1 MYNKILDYIYKM
13 KKQIIIIIS
22 FIILFILIVL
32 LIKRHKRTFG
42 KGIEFVLIDQVK
54 SSEWKFW
61 EKYYISLF
69 KTWGFKLENL
79 NNGGGGPEVYLKET
93 KLKMSLNRI
102 GKYNGN
108 ENPFFG
114 KTHSDETRKIISE
127 AQKGKIW
134 IVNSNNERTRIIP
147 EQFEEYSKLGY
158 KRGRKYR

>member
-1 MYNKILDYIYKM
+1 MSVIDIKTNEIITVTKDEYKN
-13 KKQIIIIIS
+13 
-22 FIILFILIVL
+22 
-32 LIKRHKRTFG
+32 G
-42 KGIEFVLIDQVK
+42 KGTLFKGLTDGMVAVKNLITGENCLISK
-54 SSEWKFW
+54 EEYKKNKGILYESTREGKRSSE
-61 EKYYISLF
+61 
-69 KTWGFKLENL
+69 
-79 NNGGGGPEVYLKET
+79 ET

>member
-1 MYNKILDYIYKM
+1 MVTVIDIQTN
-13 KKQIIIIIS
+13 KQITITIDEYEN
-22 FIILFILIVL
+22 
-32 LIKRHKRTFG
+32 G
-42 KGIEFVLIDQVK
+42 KGILYRRLTSGMVTVINLETNERVLISKNEYENGKGILYESVNKGKKQ
-54 SSEWKFW
+54 SE
-61 EKYYISLF
+61 
-69 KTWGFKLENL
+69 
-79 NNGGGGPEVYLKET
+79 ET
-93 KLKMSLNRI
+93 KKLQSLNRI
-102 GKYNGN
+102 GKYVGS